1 MNYFSESSKRKL
13 DTCHPDLRVLFA
25 HVIQNYDCTI
35 VCGFRGKKDQDT
47 AFAEGNST
55 LRWPN
60 SRHNRQPS
68 WAVDVAPY
76 EEKTGI
82 DWKYDQALY
91 FSGYV
96 IGIADL
102 LYRTGVISHRIKSGV
117 DWNKDN
123 NINDTK
129 FKDPLH
135 FEIIPN
141 EKDT

>member
-1 MNYFSESSKRKL
+1 MNHYSESSKRNL
-13 DTCHPDLRVLFA
+13 ETCHTVLRILFA
-25 HVIQNYDCTI
+25 HVIIDYNCTI
-35 VCGFRGKKDQDT
+35 VCGARGEKAQNK

-55 LRWPN
+55 LKWPN
-60 SRHNRQPS
+60 SKHNRQPS

-76 EEKTGI
+76 EASGI

-91 FSGYV
+91 FAGYV

-102 LYRTGVISHRIKSGV
+102 LYRTGVISHRVKSGI

-123 NINDTK
+123 DINDTK

-135 FEIIPN
+135 FEVIPN
-141 EKDT
+141 EKNT